1 LKKSGIVWTEENL
14 RKWLADNAHMVPG
27 TLMPHVSVTDPAEEI
42 YLIEYLKTLKASPPH
57 YRALIFA

>member
-1 LKKSGIVWTEENL
+1 
-14 RKWLADNAHMVPG
+14 MVPG

-42 YLIEYLKTLKASPPH
+42 YLIEYLKTLKAPPPH